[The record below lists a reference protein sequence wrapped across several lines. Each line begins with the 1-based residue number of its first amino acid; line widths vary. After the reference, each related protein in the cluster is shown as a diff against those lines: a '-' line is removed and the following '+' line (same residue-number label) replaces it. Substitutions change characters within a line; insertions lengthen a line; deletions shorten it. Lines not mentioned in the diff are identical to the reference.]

1 MNGLHIVAE
10 FHDCQCAAALLLR
23 VEELAHVC
31 LTACQAGGLT
41 VVAQTF
47 HQFGALDTPSGAT
60 GALVLAESHLAV
72 HTWPEWRGATLDL
85 YVCNVSRDNREQAE
99 TVFKKLQQDF
109 APNRATV
116 RRIERDNPAAAPKN
130 LANGS

>member
-10 FHDCQCAAALLLR
+10 FHDCHCDAALLLDAG
-23 VEELAHVC
+23 ELARVC
-31 LTACQAGGLT
+31 LAACQAGELT

-47 HQFGALDTPSGAT
+47 HQFGTADAPSGAT

-72 HTWPEWRGATLDL
+72 HTWPEWRSATLDL

-99 TVFKKLQQDF
+99 ITFQQLQQAF
-109 APNRATV
+109 APLHATV
-116 RRIERDNPAAAPKN
+116 RRIERGNPNDA
-130 LANGS
+130 S